1 MEVLLA
7 TISLLPAPIVAS
19 VSIWTPLA
27 STLLWS
33 CVIGL
38 IAALLAIPVAR
49 AFHSPRHTGWLV
61 SSMLLPSYMVSVAL
75 NAFRGP
81 GTWIGEG
88 IEHAIANGWTGLPVF
103 LGKAI
108 AAVGLALWV
117 LPLAAALLAAQ
128 FRSLDPA
135 ILDVMRLEPMSVLQR
150 LRQWCRL
157 LGPGLIRAFFAVAI
171 LMTGSAV
178 PLHVAQV
185 ETLAISVWKLMDQT
199 AAAARGELWLAT
211 WPFVLISL
219 LAGWVIWRT
228 FASRRSEGQSI
239 GTRLPVF
246 KSWLI
251 AGGFVWG
258 LAAVVP
264 VAVAFWS
271 VDSSVALRAFWRV
284 SATAVRDSGLIAA
297 ATGVLVAGIGLVCT
311 WQGRTRVARGV
322 VAILVGFGVFP
333 GALVG
338 LGLATVSRVTG
349 TDDGWMSVVWVVVV
363 HVLRFGWIGGV
374 VGLVLAR
381 SEPLAQREH
390 RALDGALDWGGWVR
404 SCLAWQWSGILAAG
418 VAASAMSF
426 SEIEAT
432 IFVQPPELESLPRQ
446 MLGHLHFSRTSEL
459 GAASFYVGLIT
470 LVMAACTGALA
481 SRVAERLGSTRVFGV
496 SESKPDEA
504 ESQP

>member
-1 MEVLLA
+1 MA
-7 TISLLPAPIVAS
+7 
-19 VSIWTPLA
+19 
-27 STLLWS
+27 
-33 CVIGL
+33 
-38 IAALLAIPVAR
+38 
-49 AFHSPRHTGWLV
+49 
-61 SSMLLPSYMVSVAL
+61 SVAL

-81 GTWIGEG
+81 GTWIGEA
-88 IEHAIANGWTGLPVF
+88 IEHAIAHGWTGLPVF

-135 ILDVMRLEPMSVLQR
+135 LLDLMRLEPMTFLQR
-150 LRQWCRL
+150 LRQWLRL

-219 LAGWVIWRT
+219 LAGWVMWRG
-228 FASRRSEGQSI
+228 FASRKGEGQAI
-239 GTRLPVF
+239 GTRLSVSG
-246 KSWLI
+246 SWLI
-251 AGGFVWG
+251 AASLVWVM
-258 LAAVVP
+258 AAVVP

-284 SATAVRDSGLIAA
+284 SAAAVRDSGLIAA
-297 ATGVLVAGIGLVCT
+297 ATGVFVAGIGLLCT
-311 WQGRTRVARGV
+311 WQGRTRVVRGV
-322 VAILVGFGVFP
+322 VAILVGIGVFP

-349 TDDGWMSVVWVVVV
+349 TDDGWMSVVWVVLV
-363 HVLRFGWIGGV
+363 HVLRFAWIGGV
-374 VGLVLAR
+374 VGVVLAR

-390 RALDGALDWGGWVR
+390 RALDGALAWGGWVR

-418 VAASAMSF
+418 LAASAMSF

-459 GAASFYVGLIT
+459 GAASFYVGMISLM
-470 LVMAACTGALA
+470 VAACTGALA
-481 SRVAERLGSTRVFGV
+481 SRVAEQVVGV
-496 SESKPDEA
+496 PAGGTSETKPDDA